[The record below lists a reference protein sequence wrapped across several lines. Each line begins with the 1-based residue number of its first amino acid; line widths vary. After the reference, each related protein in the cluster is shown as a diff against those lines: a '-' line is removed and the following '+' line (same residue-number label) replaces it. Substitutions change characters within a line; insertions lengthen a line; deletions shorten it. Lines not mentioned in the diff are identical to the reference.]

1 MMEDKLRVILGC
13 ESLKVIR
20 RIEDRKELKYVVKV
34 LGNEVKTMRD
44 LDREVARTIFEAVPN
59 WKREDRGLIYCL
71 ETDWTKELASYL
83 NDKLGRE
90 VCGVYNAKMGTEERQ
105 EVLKAWKMGKIKFLA
120 ASSALGAGLDY
131 GDVRLV
137 IHHGHAQNLI
147 DFSQESGRGG
157 RDGKPAVS
165 LTLFWDGLE
174 NHTSWIEKEGKDLMI
189 SWIKS
194 KECRKKSLSIY
205 LHGTGQDCLSQRD
218 GELCDNCDEALKLN
232 LDWESTVKTGQKR
245 GRDMEEREVMDV
257 VDLREMIGELKGR
270 CTLCWMNGKEDGV
283 RHELPQCR

>member
-1 MMEDKLRVILGC
+1 
-13 ESLKVIR
+13 
-20 RIEDRKELKYVVKV
+20 
-34 LGNEVKTMRD
+34 
-44 LDREVARTIFEAVPN
+44 
-59 WKREDRGLIYCL
+59 
-71 ETDWTKELASYL
+71 
-83 NDKLGRE
+83 
-90 VCGVYNAKMGTEERQ
+90 
-105 EVLKAWKMGKIKFLA
+105 
-120 ASSALGAGLDY
+120 
-131 GDVRLV
+131 
-137 IHHGHAQNLI
+137 
-147 DFSQESGRGG
+147 
-157 RDGKPAVS
+157 
-165 LTLFWDGLE
+165 
-174 NHTSWIEKEGKDLMI
+174 MI

-245 GRDMEEREVMDV
+245 GRDMEEREVMEV